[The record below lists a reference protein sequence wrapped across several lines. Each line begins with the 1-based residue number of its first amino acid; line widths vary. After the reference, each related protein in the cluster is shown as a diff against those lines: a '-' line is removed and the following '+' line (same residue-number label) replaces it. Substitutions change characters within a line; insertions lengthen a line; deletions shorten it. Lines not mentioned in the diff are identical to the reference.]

1 MTSNFIIL
9 PLLLHMATAIVLM
22 FLWKRITAQRI
33 ISVVS
38 NVIILIVGVLLFTQ
52 TWKTGII
59 TMQAGNWPAP
69 FGITFVADVF
79 SSTMV
84 LFTAISA
91 LAVSIYSTVG
101 INRAR
106 MKYGY
111 FPIFHF
117 LFMGL
122 NGAFLTGDVF
132 NLYVWFEIVIISSFV
147 LMTLGGRKP
156 QMESAIKYVAMN
168 MLASVIFLTAIAILY
183 GLTGSLNMA
192 DLSLKIAKIEN
203 RALVNVTGLLFF
215 IGFGIKSAVF
225 PLYYWLPSSYH
236 TPPSAIAAIFGGL
249 LTKVGIYALFRFFTL
264 IFIPN
269 EFITTA
275 FSLIAVATLITGALG
290 CLIKR
295 DMRRMFS
302 YLIVCHIG
310 FMIAGLG
317 LFTEV
322 ALAGALF
329 YLFHDIIVKTNLF
342 LVSGI
347 IYRIKGTMDMPK
359 LGGLY
364 AEYPRLSLMM
374 AIVFFSLVGIPP
386 LSGFWPKINLFQAG
400 FFAGDYL
407 LIAALIIASFVT
419 LYVIAKMWTEVF
431 WKTEPSL
438 SPDEKAYIDGFTILK
453 PFSKLLLVFPVIM
466 LMLVS
471 LYIGFG
477 AENIMSI
484 SKHIAAQMM
493 DTSPYIK
500 AVLGNEALNIQ

>member
-1 MTSNFIIL
+1 MMNNFIIL
-9 PLLLHMATAIVLM
+9 PLLLHMATAVVLL

-33 ISVVS
+33 VSVIA
-38 NVIILIVGVLLFTQ
+38 NVLILIVSILLFTK
-52 TWKTGII
+52 TWQSGIM
-59 TMQAGNWPAP
+59 TMQSGNWPAP
-69 FGITFVADVF
+69 FGITFVSDVF

-84 LFTAISA
+84 LFTSISA
-91 LAVSIYSTVG
+91 VAISIYSTIGV
-101 INRAR
+101 NRAR
-106 MKYGY
+106 MKYGF
-111 FPIFHF
+111 FPIYHF

-147 LMTLGGRKP
+147 LMTLGGKKP

-192 DLSLKIAKIEN
+192 DLSIKVAKIDN
-203 RALVNVTGLLFF
+203 RGLVNVTGLLFF

-249 LTKVGIYALFRFFTL
+249 LTKVGIYALLRFFTL
-264 IFIPN
+264 IFIPG
-269 EFITTA
+269 EFTMTV
-275 FSLIAVATLITGALG
+275 FSYVAVATLITGALG
-290 CLIKR
+290 AIVKR
-295 DMRRMFS
+295 DVRRMFS

-317 LFTEV
+317 LFTEI
-322 ALAGALF
+322 ALAGAVF

-347 IYRIKGTMDMPK
+347 IYRIKGTMRMPQ
-359 LGGLY
+359 LGGMY
-364 AEYPRLSLMM
+364 AEYPRLSLLM
-374 AIVFFSLVGIPP
+374 AIVLFSLVGIPP
-386 LSGFWPKINLFQAG
+386 LSGFWPKINLFLAS
-400 FFAGDYL
+400 FMERDYL
-407 LIAALIIASFVT
+407 LIAAMIIASFVT

-431 WKTEPSL
+431 WKSAPKEVEL
-438 SPDEKAYIDGFTILK
+438 IHADGFAILK
-453 PFSKLLLVFPVIM
+453 PSNKFLLVFPVVFLTM
-466 LMLVS
+466 VS

-477 AENIMSI
+477 AEHIMII
-484 SKHIAAQMM
+484 SKHIAAEMM
-493 DTSPYIK
+493 DTSSYIH
-500 AVLGNEALNIQ
+500 AVLGK